1 MKYGMLE
8 VTNITTEHLLRPSTH
23 NTFEVR
29 HPDLREPLIVE
40 VPAWATNTETRAVIL
55 NALDHRL
62 RTQPI
67 EHHSGCASSRNR
79 PCTCPY
85 LAQWDSAGEQCV
97 RAYDQYAA
105 KIHGPGIL
113 VMPDD
118 MVADAL
124 QHLDLDHPNT
134 PIIIS
139 QSEYDHH
146 KEH

>member
-8 VTNITTEHLLRPSTH
+8 VTNITTEHWLRPNTH
-23 NTFEVR
+23 YTFEVR

-40 VPAWATNTETRAVIL
+40 VPAWANNTETRAVIL

-62 RTQPI
+62 RTQPTG
-67 EHHSGCASSRNR
+67 HHSGCASSRNR

-85 LAQWDSAGEQCV
+85 LAQWDRSRLSG
-97 RAYDQYAA
+97 RGLL
-105 KIHGPGIL
+105 II
-113 VMPDD
+113 PDD
-118 MVADAL
+118 MVQGAL

-139 QSEYDHH
+139 QSEYDQH
-146 KEH
+146 KEP